1 MTSGAP
7 QQDAARLDSAFYLQL
22 WETVLAWRAMGEVP
36 AERLPVRET
45 CDEVCRLLYL
55 ESRLLDQNRLSEWLS
70 LYTHDCIYWIP
81 ADIDACDP
89 RNTVSW
95 ELNDRRRLEE
105 RVERL
110 ATGRAYAQVPA
121 TRTTHHL
128 SNIEVFHADAQTL
141 HVLCNFLIQTHRV
154 GETGARSG
162 WLGYVL
168 RRTEDRWR
176 IALKRINLFDADL
189 PQSNLSFTL

>member
-1 MTSGAP
+1 MTSGVVP
-7 QQDAARLDSAFYLQL
+7 KDGARLDSAVYAQL
-22 WETVLAWRAMGEVP
+22 WQTVLAWRAMGEIP
-36 AERLPVRET
+36 DAQLPTRET
-45 CDEVCRLLYL
+45 CEAACRLLYL
-55 ESRLLDQNRLSEWLS
+55 ESRLLDQNRLGDWLS
-70 LYTHDCIYWIP
+70 LYTDDCIYWIP
-81 ADIDACDP
+81 ADIDASDP
-89 RNTVSW
+89 RSTVSW

-128 SNIEVFHADAQTL
+128 SNIEVFHADARTL

-154 GETGARSG
+154 GETSARSG

-168 RRTEDRWR
+168 RQVEGRWR

>member
-1 MTSGAP
+1 MTAGALQP
-7 QQDAARLDSAFYLQL
+7 ETARLDSAFYTQL
-22 WETVLAWRAMGEVP
+22 WETVLGWRAMGEIP
-36 AERLPVRET
+36 AERLPAREI
-45 CDEVCRLLYL
+45 CEEVHRLLYL
-55 ESRLLDQNRLSEWLS
+55 ESRLLDQNRLGEWLG
-70 LYTHDCIYWIP
+70 LYTDDCIYWIP

-141 HVLCNFLIQTHRV
+141 HVLCNFLIQTHRA

-162 WLGYVL
+162 WFGYVL
-168 RRTEDRWR
+168 RRVEDRWR

-189 PQSNLSFTL
+189 PQSNISFTL